1 MITIYHNNRC
11 SKSRE
16 GLEIIKQSGK
26 EFKMREYLKAP
37 LNEAEIDSLLKK
49 LEMQPVQ
56 LIRQNEKLWKEKYKG
71 KDFTSKELIKIL
83 AENPG
88 LIERPIVEMGEKA
101 VIGRPPSQIESLL

>member
-16 GLEIIKQSGK
+16 GLEIIEQSGK
-26 EFKMREYLKAP
+26 EFQIREYLKDP
-37 LNEAEIDSLLKK
+37 LNEAEIGSLLKK
-49 LEMQPVQ
+49 LEMEPVQ

-71 KDFTSKELIKIL
+71 KDFTPKELIKIL
-83 AENPG
+83 ADTPG

-101 VIGRPPSQIESLL
+101 VIGRPLSQIESLL